1 MKVSFLTVG
10 ANVHNNFFFWYDS
23 FPDIGVTELHIVTE
37 LRTVTELPLPQ
48 TLSSLCRIT
57 TQYAKVHCCL
67 ASSMQRCISC
77 CLASLD
83 LAFVI
88 FL

>member
-1 MKVSFLTVG
+1 MKNLVKVSFLTVG

-48 TLSSLCRIT
+48 TLPSLCFRSIRMV
-57 TQYAKVHCCL
+57 AKC
-67 ASSMQRCISC
+67 
-77 CLASLD
+77 
-83 LAFVI
+83 
-88 FL
+88 